1 MKDSTRKRILFLFIL
16 VGLMII
22 NYPFV
27 SQWVN
32 KGSESRVINNY
43 ETIVQN
49 MSEDEK
55 AGIISMAKDYNQR
68 LAQSQTGITDAF
80 STASKSDEEYN
91 GILNPGGDGI
101 MGYISIPKID
111 VNIPIYHGT
120 SSSVL
125 ESGAGHLYGSS
136 LPVGGESTHA
146 ILSSHSGLPSKE
158 LFTNLDQLEIGDG
171 FYIKVMGEKL
181 VYCIN
186 SIKTVLPTETESLV
200 IKQGEDLVTLV
211 TCTPY
216 GVNSHRLLVT
226 GYRVYPVEEED
237 AEITSEHIEEGIS
250 GVLKMIFIISIIV
263 LILAGKILLFPCRKR
278 ERRKQ

>member
-1 MKDSTRKRILFLFIL
+1 
-16 VGLMII
+16 MII

-43 ETIVQN
+43 ESIVQN

-55 AGIISMAKDYNQR
+55 AEIISLAQDYNQR

-80 STASKSDEEYN
+80 STAYKADEEYN
-91 GILNPGGDGI
+91 GLLNPGGDGI
-101 MGYISIPKID
+101 MGYINIPKID

-120 SSSVL
+120 SASVL

-158 LFTNLDQLEIGDG
+158 LFTNLDQLD
-171 FYIKVMGEKL
+171 
-181 VYCIN
+181 
-186 SIKTVLPTETESLV
+186 TT
-200 IKQGEDLVTLV
+200 D
-211 TCTPY
+211 
-216 GVNSHRLLVT
+216 
-226 GYRVYPVEEED
+226 
-237 AEITSEHIEEGIS
+237 
-250 GVLKMIFIISIIV
+250 
-263 LILAGKILLFPCRKR
+263 
-278 ERRKQ
+278 